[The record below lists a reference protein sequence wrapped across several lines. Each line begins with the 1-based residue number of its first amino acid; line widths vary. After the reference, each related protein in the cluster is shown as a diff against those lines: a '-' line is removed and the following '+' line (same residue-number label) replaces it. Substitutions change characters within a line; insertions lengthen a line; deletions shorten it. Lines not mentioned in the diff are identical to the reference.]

1 MPAPRLTSCVPW
13 AAGDAVCRLSQVGN
27 WNRERALYQAMCRT
41 FAQPKFEPVHLQ
53 ARALLFP
60 RSPAQ

>member
-1 MPAPRLTSCVPW
+1 
-13 AAGDAVCRLSQVGN
+13 VCRLSQVGN